1 MFENGFPKDW
11 STLTKLIWTK
21 KIAGGG
27 SPIPGYK
34 TLDYI
39 HFGGNSYIGT
49 GCKIDQD
56 HAWIGKWR
64 KTSTSNMY
72 LYGYTNSGNTITTTA
87 YLTSSSG
94 NWRFG
99 AKTASITT
107 SANTWYESV
116 QDKSGVT
123 LNGNKTAYASQS
135 DFSTTYN
142 MYLGVNRTSNGS
154 TGTNFFVG
162 DVAYFKV
169 TNNGVLVLDL
179 VPVKR
184 LSDNVYGFY
193 DLDDGGFYPA
203 VGDPFTGSDSPI
215 VGVGTADNMILLD
228 SEGEITPNA
237 SQSLNMLL
245 GGMYT
250 NNHTADDV
258 SDEEALNI
266 ILGGDNE

>member
-1 MFENGFPKDW
+1 MFDIGFPGDW
-11 STLTKLIWTK
+11 SSLKKLIWLK
-21 KIAGGG
+21 AINGGG
-27 SPIPGYK
+27 GQIPGYK
-34 TLDYI
+34 VLDFI

-49 GCKIDQD
+49 GCMIDQD

-72 LYGYTNSGNTITTTA
+72 LYGYANSDNTKTTTA
-87 YLTSSSG
+87 YLVSNGG

-99 AKTASITT
+99 SKAEYIKI
-107 SANTWYESV
+107 SANKWYESV

-142 MYLGVNRTSNGS
+142 MYLGINRTSNGS
-154 TGTNFFVG
+154 TGTSFFVG

-169 TNNGVLVLDL
+169 TNNGVIVLDL

-228 SEGEITPNA
+228 SDAEITLNA
-237 SQSLNMLL
+237 AQSLNMLL

-250 NNHTADDV
+250 NDHTADDV

-266 ILGGDNE
+266 ILGGDNA